1 MKKIMMMLAL
11 VATVTTSFA
20 FTGEETIS
28 KKVLNTFKTEFGGAT
43 NAVWTRANE
52 SYKVAFS
59 MGDQSLFAYYS
70 ASGELI
76 AVTRSLSSMDLPLRL
91 QTSLKKYHTNSWITD
106 LFEVSNPDSTSYYVT
121 LETADTQ
128 IILKST
134 DGGNWMVYQKVQK
147 A

>member
-28 KKVLNTFKTEFGGAT
+28 KKVLNTFKTEFAGAT
-43 NAVWTRANE
+43 NAVWTTANE

-91 QTSLKKYHTNSWITD
+91 QTSLKKYHANSWITD

>member
-28 KKVLNTFKTEFGGAT
+28 KKVLNTFKTEFAGAT
-43 NAVWTRANE
+43 NAVWTTANE
-52 SYKVAFS
+52 SYKVAFI

-106 LFEVSNPDSTSYYVT
+106 LFEVSNLDSTSYYVT